1 MENNVVIKELNALLK
16 GRYMG
21 IHAYESYMQNVKDDE
36 LKKDLQKIQQNHKEH
51 ANLLAER
58 IQNLGGKPADNPGI
72 VGNMKELVSEIKGFP
87 DTKEGI
93 IQGLIDGENT
103 YSIKMSE
110 DIVRGDLDDESLRIV
125 EKIIDEDRSHV
136 QQLKNILH

>member
-36 LKKDLQKIQQNHKEH
+36 LRKDLQQIQQNHKEH

-58 IQNLGGKPADNPGI
+58 IQNLGGKPVDNPGI
-72 VGNMKELVSEIKGFP
+72 VGNVKELVSEIKGFP

-93 IQGLIDGENT
+93 VQGLIEGENT

-110 DIVRGDLDDESLRIV
+110 DIVRGDLDDESLKIV

-136 QQLKNILH
+136 QHLKNILH

>member
-36 LKKDLQKIQQNHKEH
+36 LRKDLQQIQQNHKEH

-58 IQNLGGKPADNPGI
+58 IQKLGGKPVDNPGI
-72 VGNMKELVSEIKGFP
+72 VGNVKELVSEIKGFP

-93 IQGLIDGENT
+93 VQGLIDGENT

-110 DIVRGDLDDESLRIV
+110 DIVRGDLDDESLKIV

-136 QQLKNILH
+136 QHLKNILH